1 MEFEIDKD
9 LVQKIINE
17 EISPNYV
24 IDNIL
29 DTKKYIFIGYKHRYF
44 DEDDDRGRLV
54 GVGHVIYDKEKRE
67 YRLLGSG
74 EYIIGD
80 YLDYLQNETE
90 EEEDEEIEIKS
101 LDQIITRIKE
111 RKYVN
116 MDDYF
121 FFLVAIEK
129 EHPEFKSVMTMDR
142 NLNLSEHFLF
152 ESENNIIQ
160 NKIIAFWKLFGYP
173 YHPRNHNQIILC
185 RTEKSCC

>member
-24 IDNIL
+24 INNII
-29 DTKKYIFIGYKHRYF
+29 DTEKYIFIGYKHRYY
-44 DEDDDRGRLV
+44 DRDDDRATLV
-54 GVGHVIYDKEKRE
+54 GVGDVIYDKEKSE
-67 YRLLGSG
+67 YKLLGSG
-74 EYIIGD
+74 DYITGD

-90 EEEDEEIEIKS
+90 EEEEIEIKS

-111 RKYVN
+111 RQYVN
-116 MDDYF
+116 RDDYHI
-121 FFLVAIEK
+121 FLDSIKK
-129 EHPEFKSVMTMDR
+129 EHSEFKKGITMDR

-173 YHPRNHNQIILC
+173 YHPRNNNQIILC

>member
-24 IDNIL
+24 INNII
-29 DTKKYIFIGYKHRYF
+29 DTEKYIFIGYKHRYY
-44 DEDDDRGRLV
+44 DRDDDRATLV
-54 GVGHVIYDKEKRE
+54 GVGDVIYDKEKSE
-67 YRLLGSG
+67 YKLLGSG
-74 EYIIGD
+74 DYITGD

-90 EEEDEEIEIKS
+90 EEEEIEIKS

-111 RKYVN
+111 RQYVN
-116 MDDYF
+116 RDDYHI
-121 FFLVAIEK
+121 FLDSIKK
-129 EHPEFKSVMTMDR
+129 EHSEFKKGITMDR